1 MNIGV
6 CGYGSREKPLKSLPK
21 PKGMRG
27 SNEPILP
34 LPLAIIPGDFSAD
47 EAPGSSDSLSRY
59 KMEGFLLIKQYKHI
73 DFLNF
78 LSYLVSLLFN
88 I

>member
-6 CGYGSREKPLKSLPK
+6 CGYGHREKPLKSLPK

-27 SNEPILP
+27 SEEPILP

-47 EAPGSSDSLSRY
+47 EAPGSSDSLEFRY
-59 KMEGFLLIKQYKHI
+59 KIKDLLLILQ
-73 DFLNF
+73 LR
-78 LSYLVSLLFN
+78 SYN
-88 I
+88 